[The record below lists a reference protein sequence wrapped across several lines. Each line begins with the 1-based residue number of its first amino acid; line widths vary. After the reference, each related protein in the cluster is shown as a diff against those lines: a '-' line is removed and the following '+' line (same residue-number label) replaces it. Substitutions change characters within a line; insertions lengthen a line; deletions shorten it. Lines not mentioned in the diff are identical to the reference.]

1 MEQPPPYSNQKEN
14 PAPHPPQQQEPLLGE
29 HTEKHPPQG
38 YPPQGY
44 PPQSYPPQGYPAQGY
59 PPQGYPLQQLAGM
72 TQEQQNTTVLVQ
84 KQPQTATVVKTLPIL
99 NDYMGLSV
107 FACLFCCWPVGIF
120 AIIKSRES
128 RNHYNAGYYDEAM
141 RSSITA
147 RNLAVIAII
156 CGIIL
161 VPFMI
166 VLRVAVIKE

>member
-38 YPPQGY
+38 
-44 PPQSYPPQGYPAQGY
+44 YPPQGYPAQGY

-128 RNHYNAGYYDEAM
+128 RNHYNAGNYDEAM
-141 RSSITA
+141 RSAKTA

-161 VPFMI
+161 FCGLIIVPLIF
-166 VLRVAVIKE
+166 LRVAVMK